1 MCFGGYNSAMNTI
14 RLPSF
19 SNVLRSLVATLAAG
33 YALAFVVLQ
42 LAFASPFQD
51 TDLLRLINTLGL
63 WLYLPLPFLLL
74 VAVALRTRAS
84 LLLLVPLAWFAVEY
98 GSLFMPRTASQQGLA
113 LQVMTWNVLFKNR
126 DVAGVTGA
134 IRAEQPDIVTL
145 QELGPAL
152 SAGLSRELQAEYPY
166 MLLKPQLN
174 TTGLGIL
181 SRFPLEQV
189 PPYTDPTGDCRCQH
203 VWVRIGE
210 QRIEIVNVHPSV
222 PQISSTIVGRRHV
235 PIALNTTRHERTIG
249 LVLDRVEKRHGP
261 LLLMGDFNM
270 TDRQPAYQRVRG
282 LLGDAYRDGGW
293 GFGLTYPNARGV
305 GRIRLPP
312 IIRIDYVFYSPEW
325 SVLSAWNGARPSS
338 DHRYL
343 VSRLVLP
350 Q

>member
-1 MCFGGYNSAMNTI
+1 MHTI

-19 SNVLRSLVATLAAG
+19 SHVLRSLVATLAAG
-33 YALAFVVLQ
+33 YALMFVVLQ
-42 LAFASPFQD
+42 LAFASPWSHAD
-51 TDLLRLINTLGL
+51 PLGLINTLGL
-63 WLYLPLPFLLL
+63 WLYLPLPFVLL
-74 VAVALRTRAS
+74 VAVALRTRAA
-84 LLLLVPLAWFAVEY
+84 LLLLVPLVWFVVEY
-98 GSLFMPRTASQQGLA
+98 GSLFVPHSSSQQGLT
-113 LQVMTWNVLFKNR
+113 LQVMTWNVLFENR
-126 DVAGVTGA
+126 DVAGVADA

-152 SAGLSRELQAEYPY
+152 SDGLARELQAEYPY
-166 MLLKPQLN
+166 MLLAPQSN
-174 TTGLGIL
+174 TRGLGIL

-189 PPYTDPTGDCRCQH
+189 PPYADPTGNCRCQD
-203 VWVRIGE
+203 VWIRIGE

-222 PQISSTIVGRRHV
+222 PHISSTMIGRRHV
-235 PIALNTTRHERTIG
+235 PIALDTSQHERTIG
-249 LVLDRVEKRHGP
+249 LVLDRVERRRGP

-282 LLGDAYRDGGW
+282 LLGDAYRDAGW

-325 SVLSAWNGARPSS
+325 SVLGAWNGARPSS

-350 Q
+350 R